1 MVVKTIVVRKSIGY
15 CSRAGSSPAPSTIKF
30 VKILAVVRIFSYI
43 CPMKKIVKYEDEE
56 RIAIW
61 TYDLDKFKN
70 GPISVEIVE
79 KNPEPVKKKRK

>member
-1 MVVKTIVVRKSIGY
+1 
-15 CSRAGSSPAPSTIKF
+15 
-30 VKILAVVRIFSYI
+30 
-43 CPMKKIVKYEDEE
+43 MKKIVKYEDEE

-79 KNPEPVKKKRK
+79 KNPEPVKKKQK